1 MKKFLAVEE
10 IREDLEGNDWIAT
23 EDAYPDLDN
32 DEYETIMLES
42 ERAIYSI
49 DYTSE
54 VMHYVST
61 ESDPVVLENPGQY
74 TQQLNDDL
82 KDKVTNFFNKIR
94 NPVNNL
100 FSGVDR
106 IIKET
111 DKLQSRVTGLT
122 TKEVADKSAVVG
134 SNKLIK
140 LRSKGSL
147 PKSASELID
156 ELEEL
161 LAVGEWLENEYTDG
175 LEKMALSF
183 INTMR
188 DKDKRRWWSHKA
200 VVDYFLESYA
210 KDSFPIPPGTK
221 DKMNGNKLFKEYTDK
236 GILGNSQV
244 SALILDLSKVNNFVE
259 GWERIEMINKQYCKV
274 ESYTGDVVRT
284 NILETPVPT
293 KAELLKIL
301 DLNEQIVQLSKRLT
315 NEIKSDRLS
324 KLNSR
329 IATSFQGTIDFITS
343 LGMPVVPLSS
353 MITDLRRSLVRFAVA
368 YLNWSTNTYSSYT
381 TNAYQVGKDVNKY
394 VALAT
399 KHYR

>member
-1 MKKFLAVEE
+1 MKKFLAIEE

-61 ESDPVVLENPGQY
+61 ESDPVVLENPGRY
-74 TQQLNDDL
+74 TQQLNDEL
-82 KDKVTNFFNKIR
+82 KDKVTDFFNKIR

-111 DKLQSRVTGLT
+111 DKLQSRVSDLT

-156 ELEEL
+156 E
-161 LAVGEWLENEYTDG
+161 
-175 LEKMALSF
+175 
-183 INTMR
+183 
-188 DKDKRRWWSHKA
+188 
-200 VVDYFLESYA
+200 
-210 KDSFPIPPGTK
+210 
-221 DKMNGNKLFKEYTDK
+221 
-236 GILGNSQV
+236 
-244 SALILDLSKVNNFVE
+244 
-259 GWERIEMINKQYCKV
+259 
-274 ESYTGDVVRT
+274 
-284 NILETPVPT
+284 
-293 KAELLKIL
+293 
-301 DLNEQIVQLSKRLT
+301 
-315 NEIKSDRLS
+315 
-324 KLNSR
+324 
-329 IATSFQGTIDFITS
+329 
-343 LGMPVVPLSS
+343 
-353 MITDLRRSLVRFAVA
+353 
-368 YLNWSTNTYSSYT
+368 
-381 TNAYQVGKDVNKY
+381 
-394 VALAT
+394 
-399 KHYR
+399 